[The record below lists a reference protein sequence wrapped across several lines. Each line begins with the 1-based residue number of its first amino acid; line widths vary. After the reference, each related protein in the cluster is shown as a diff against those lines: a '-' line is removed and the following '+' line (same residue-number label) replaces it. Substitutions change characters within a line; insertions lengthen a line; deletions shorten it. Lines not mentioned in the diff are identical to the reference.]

1 MINSYETACTGMGLE
16 ISSSSLEQLR
26 RFSRDAER
34 GRESLEEILQTSQ
47 EQRDL
52 LKEQRDL
59 LKDIVQGSND
69 LKKNYLA
76 VDECLSLLLEALSG
90 DPVDERKFLE
100 RCEGHRREHASGSKI
115 MRFIRR
121 GRPQKASYFGSRVV
135 LEKGKRRF
143 PSFSLNISKQ
153 LPRPGQLLYTF
164 SATSVRK
171 N

>member
-52 LKEQRDL
+52 LK
-59 LKDIVQGSND
+59 DIVQGSND

-76 VDECLSLLLEALSG
+76 VDECLSLLLAALSG

-100 RCEGHRREHASGSKI
+100 RRK
-115 MRFIRR
+115 
-121 GRPQKASYFGSRVV
+121 GRQKGNDAFPLSHSTSRNNRQDRVNSCITF
-135 LEKGKRRF
+135 L
-143 PSFSLNISKQ
+143 
-153 LPRPGQLLYTF
+153 RP
-164 SATSVRK
+164 